1 MTLHPYH
8 YEKLV
13 ATRHTQ
19 IQHDMQLSR
28 VQPHTKEQ
36 RTIAQPKVD
45 RLDTRPK
52 ELGTQ
57 QQRTEQQSKELLRAS

>member
-1 MTLHPYH
+1 MMTHPYD
-8 YEKLV
+8 YKKLI
-13 ATRHTQ
+13 AARHTQ

-36 RTIAQPKVD
+36 RTIVQPIVD
-45 RLDTRPK
+45 KLETK
-52 ELGTQ
+52 ICELSAQ